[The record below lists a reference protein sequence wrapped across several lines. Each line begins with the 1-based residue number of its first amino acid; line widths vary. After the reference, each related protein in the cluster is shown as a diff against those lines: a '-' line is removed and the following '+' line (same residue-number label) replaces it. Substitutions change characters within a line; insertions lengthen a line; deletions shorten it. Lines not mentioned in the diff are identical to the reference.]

1 MFSRLV
7 RFNNTDETPTTES
20 GKPLSV
26 AISLML
32 IIGNS
37 CIMGHRGKGG
47 EGGGGCTDEQT
58 SHCFGPL
65 SFIMLPFPSLSIACS
80 MKGSFF
86 RSISYN
92 EGCMNEWK
100 NERKERKK
108 EVRKTKREF

>member
-47 EGGGGCTDEQT
+47 EGGCTDEQT

-92 EGCMNEWK
+92 EGCMNE
-100 NERKERKK
+100 
-108 EVRKTKREF
+108 